1 MVPTV
6 VIDSFDHTYLYRRP
20 LSVQMTETRRKAK
33 TAEEIA
39 ALTGG
44 DVGPIEEAF
53 SAVRVVHR
61 EDDEQSDS

>member
-1 MVPTV
+1 MA
-6 VIDSFDHTYLYRRP
+6 
-20 LSVQMTETRRKAK
+20 ETRRKAK

-53 SAVRVVHR
+53 SAVRVIHG
-61 EDDEQSDS
+61 EDGEQPDS

>member
-1 MVPTV
+1 
-6 VIDSFDHTYLYRRP
+6 
-20 LSVQMTETRRKAK
+20 MTETRRKAK

-53 SAVRVVHR
+53 SAVRVIHG
-61 EDDEQSDS
+61 EDGEQPDS